1 MPSKVNKEAQAPQG
15 AEEEITVDMA
25 TAKVLAPLDPT
36 KAYLMS
42 VSKWT
47 YGKTVNGPKLDYA
60 WTVISPEVDEGRVVA
75 GSSSLGNKYSL
86 GFVKQMLTG
95 LKFKGLDDP
104 KFKMPKSADVEGLQA
119 TVFTRIQAA
128 QGAYGPRSIISRLIT
143 AEEYAETPAEE

>member
-1 MPSKVNKEAQAPQG
+1 MPSKVNKNETPNTG

-42 VSKWT
+42 VSKWK

-60 WTVISPEVDEGRVVA
+60 WTVVKPEGDERRVVA
-75 GSSSLGNKYSL
+75 GSTSLGNEYSL

-95 LKFKGLDDP
+95 LSFKGLDDP
-104 KFKMPKSADVEGLQA
+104 KFKMPKSAEVEGLQA
-119 TVFTRIQAA
+119 TVYTRIRPA
-128 QGAYGPRSIISRLIT
+128 QGQYSERSEISRLVT
-143 AEEYAETPAEE
+143 AEEYPEPTEE